1 MTAQEHSTRK
11 HAVLSASASKRWLNC
26 PPSARLEEK
35 IPNET
40 SPYAEEGT
48 FFHELCEYKIRHNY
62 FHEEI
67 ERPKSDEWDTP
78 EAENVSSV
86 YYYFA
91 VSTIE
96 ELKNS
101 GCDPLVLI
109 EEKLDFSHVVPHGF
123 GIGDLIIVG
132 NNLIHVIDFKG
143 GGGVFVSAYEN
154 SQMMLYALGALAAY
168 GNVLNIQTVK
178 MSIVQ
183 PRLDNISTYE
193 ISREDL
199 EAWGEKIKPVALL
212 AYDGKG
218 NMKTGEWCRFC
229 RARKNCEACKAEA
242 LSLVREEFTEVD
254 ENFKDPSLVSVE
266 ELAKILPSLKRIRL
280 WIADVEEYLT
290 SEAVNN
296 GLEVPG
302 YKLTEGKS
310 HRIFTDIE
318 AVCKTALENGYENIY
333 KQEPLTLTE
342 FEKLMGKKK
351 FNELLGGYVEMSKGK
366 PTLVPIK

>member
-143 GGGVFVSAYEN
+143 GGVFVSAYEN

-218 NMKTGEWCRFC
+218 N
-229 RARKNCEACKAEA
+229 
-242 LSLVREEFTEVD
+242 
-254 ENFKDPSLVSVE
+254 
-266 ELAKILPSLKRIRL
+266 
-280 WIADVEEYLT
+280 
-290 SEAVNN
+290 
-296 GLEVPG
+296 
-302 YKLTEGKS
+302 
-310 HRIFTDIE
+310 
-318 AVCKTALENGYENIY
+318 
-333 KQEPLTLTE
+333 
-342 FEKLMGKKK
+342 
-351 FNELLGGYVEMSKGK
+351 
-366 PTLVPIK
+366 